1 MISTKKYIGIDI
13 GGTKCAVVRGGGRTV
28 DGKIR
33 FETTGKDETI
43 ANIFDAVRKLIT
55 PDCAAIGVS
64 CGGPLDPEKGIIMSP
79 PNLQGG
85 DDVHITWMLT
95 E

>member
-1 MISTKKYIGIDI
+1 MKTGKMISTKKYIGIDI

-43 ANIFDAVRKLIT
+43 A
-55 PDCAAIGVS
+55 AAGRSIRRRES
-64 CGGPLDPEKGIIMSP
+64 
-79 PNLQGG
+79 
-85 DDVHITWMLT
+85 
-95 E
+95 